1 MILHL
6 AEDSIF
12 LDYVIEHFETVAP
25 GNNKYLIHIPNKNY
39 KLKHINNKEKVITS
53 KWPSRHY
60 MECLGDIDNYDFV
73 VLHCL
78 LNYKVDIVNR
88 APSNAKFLWM
98 FWGA

>member
-1 MILHL
+1 
-6 AEDSIF
+6 
-12 LDYVIEHFETVAP
+12 
-25 GNNKYLIHIPNKNY
+25 
-39 KLKHINNKEKVITS
+39 
-53 KWPSRHY
+53 